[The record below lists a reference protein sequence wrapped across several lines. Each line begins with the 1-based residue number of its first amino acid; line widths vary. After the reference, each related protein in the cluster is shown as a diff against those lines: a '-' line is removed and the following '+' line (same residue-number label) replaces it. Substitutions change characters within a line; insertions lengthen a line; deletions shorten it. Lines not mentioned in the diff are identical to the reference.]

1 MGSQLNISSTLNKK
15 PWIIAVTIIVL
26 LTFWMLSGSKAEE
39 VSSENE
45 AKLEN
50 KSLTKVRVERR
61 NATQIAKVIELHGR
75 TEADRRSK
83 LSAETSGRV
92 KTILVRR
99 GEMVKKDQVIVKLA
113 EKDKQLRLQQARA
126 TLKQRELEHQA
137 AKRLLKK
144 GLTAQTQLAENQA
157 NLELAKAEVE
167 QAKLDVKYT
176 EIRAPFDG
184 IFNDRYV
191 EVGDLLSVGSE
202 VGEILDVNPI
212 IVRGDIPELAVASVT
227 IGQMGLAKLITNQNL
242 QGEVRYLSAASDDS
256 THTFKVELALNND
269 AYKIPVGVTATIE
282 LQTAQVLAHKVSPA
296 VLSLSKDGGLGVKV
310 IDENNRVEFKAVEI
324 VRSEKDGVW
333 LSGLGS
339 DENIITVGQGFV
351 DSGDTVE
358 PDYIENEASSM
369 MASSKTAE
377 ASANE

>member
-1 MGSQLNISSTLNKK
+1 MNISNTLTKK
-15 PWIIAVTIIVL
+15 PWIIAVTIVAL
-26 LTFWMLSGSKAEE
+26 LSLWMLSGSNAENATTE
-39 VSSENE
+39 TET
-45 AKLEN
+45 KLEN

-61 NATQIAKVIELHGR
+61 QATQIAKVIELHGR
-75 TEADRRSK
+75 TEADRRAN

-92 KTILVRR
+92 ESILVRR

-113 EKDKQLRLQQARA
+113 EKDKKLRLQQAQA

-157 NLELAKAEVE
+157 NLELARAQVE
-167 QAKLDVKYT
+167 QAALDIEYT

-184 IFNDRYV
+184 IFNDRFV

-212 IVRGDIPELAVASVT
+212 IVRGDIPELAVANVT
-227 IGQMGLAKLITNQNL
+227 IGQTGQAKLITNQNL
-242 QGEVRYLSAASDDS
+242 QGEVRYLSAASDDA
-256 THTFKVELALNND
+256 THTFKVELALKNED
-269 AYKIPVGVTATIE
+269 YKVPVGVTATIE
-282 LQTAQVLAHKVSPA
+282 LQTAQVFAHKVSPA

-310 IDENNRVEFKAVEI
+310 IDENNQVEFKAVEI

-333 LSGLGS
+333 LSGLNS

-358 PDYIENEASSM
+358 PDFISDDSQSNKMLAM
-369 MASSKTAE
+369 SKSAG
-377 ASANE
+377 ANANE

>member
-1 MGSQLNISSTLNKK
+1 MNISNTLTKK
-15 PWIIAVTIIVL
+15 PWIIAVTIVAL
-26 LTFWMLSGSKAEE
+26 LSLWMLSGSNAENATTE
-39 VSSENE
+39 TET
-45 AKLEN
+45 KLEN

-61 NATQIAKVIELHGR
+61 QATQIAKVIELHGR
-75 TEADRRSK
+75 TEADRRAK

-92 KTILVRR
+92 ESILVRR

-113 EKDKQLRLQQARA
+113 EKDKKLRLQQAQA
-126 TLKQRELEHQA
+126 TLKQRELEYQA

-157 NLELAKAEVE
+157 NLELARAQVE
-167 QAKLDVKYT
+167 QAALDIEYT

-212 IVRGDIPELAVASVT
+212 IVRGDIPELAVANVT
-227 IGQMGLAKLITNQNL
+227 IGQTGQARLITNQNL
-242 QGEVRYLSAASDDS
+242 QGEVRYLSAASDDA
-256 THTFKVELALNND
+256 THTFKVELALKNED
-269 AYKIPVGVTATIE
+269 YKVPVGVTATIE
-282 LQTAQVLAHKVSPA
+282 LQTAQVFAHKVSPA

-310 IDENNRVEFKAVEI
+310 IDENNQVEFKAVEI

-333 LSGLGS
+333 LSGLNS

-358 PDYIENEASSM
+358 PDFISDDSQSNKMLAM
-369 MASSKTAE
+369 SKSAG
-377 ASANE
+377 ANANE